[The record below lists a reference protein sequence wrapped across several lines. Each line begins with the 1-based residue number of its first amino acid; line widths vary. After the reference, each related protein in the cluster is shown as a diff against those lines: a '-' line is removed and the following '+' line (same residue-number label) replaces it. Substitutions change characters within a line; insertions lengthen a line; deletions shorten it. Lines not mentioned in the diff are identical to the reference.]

1 MNATPSSPP
10 GGRALFAVVH
20 LPDFALQS
28 VLRHEPEAVA
38 LPVALV
44 DPAQTT
50 PRVFQKTPAAHVG
63 GVEIGHTAVQ
73 AMARCRSVVIRHRS
87 VKQETAAT
95 EAMLQV
101 AFGFTP
107 HLELT
112 APGTLTLDLRGLA
125 ELRDEDPSSSA
136 PRLAAWAR
144 RLQTAL
150 GALGLTARIGTGPTP
165 NVARHAARWSDGIE
179 LVGDAPAFIAS
190 LPVAALEPSPHVA
203 DILHQW
209 GVRTVGEVLA
219 LGPAE
224 LAERLGLESFALLA
238 AASTGTVRPLNLVRP
253 AERFV
258 ESFEF
263 DPPIETLEPLLF
275 LLRRFAE
282 QIGHR
287 LECCGF
293 VAESLRL
300 SLRQESGALLERHL
314 RIPQPTRS
322 ADALFRMLHTHL
334 ESVRTDTAIAGVE
347 LHADPTR
354 PEQRQFTLF
363 EAALRDPNQF
373 QETLARLSALVGA
386 DRVGTPVRV
395 DTHRPDAFRLV
406 PPDFEHAPPPPDA
419 QAGDFQ
425 RPTPLRRLRPT
436 PKITVTLGTSP
447 EPDAPASPGLVPFP
461 GRTTSPGPTATQKP
475 TRKDQPSSPDLVP
488 PRPVALHSAVASGS
502 ITLALGPR
510 RLSGNWWDAP
520 ASWQQEEWDVE
531 THRHQVVRLTLRN
544 GEWTLDAIAD

>member
-1 MNATPSSPP
+1 MNATASNASS
-10 GGRALFAVVH
+10 GRALFAVVH
-20 LPDFALQS
+20 LPDFALQA

-38 LPVALV
+38 RPVALV

-50 PRVFQKTPAAHVG
+50 PRVFQCTPAARDG
-63 GVEIGHTAVQ
+63 GVELGHTAVQ

-87 VKQETAAT
+87 TKQEAAAV

-112 APGTLTLDLRGLA
+112 GPGMMTLDLRGLA
-125 ELRDEDPSSSA
+125 ELRDEDPDTAA

-165 NVARHAARWSDGIE
+165 NVARHAARWSSGIE

-190 LPVAALEPSPHVA
+190 LPVAALAPSPHVA

-253 AERFV
+253 TERFV
-258 ESFEF
+258 ESLEF

-282 QIGHR
+282 QLGHR
-287 LECCGF
+287 LECCGL
-293 VAESLRL
+293 VAASLRL
-300 SLRQESGALLERHL
+300 TLRQESGATLEHVL
-314 RIPQPTRS
+314 RIPQPTRA

-347 LHADPTR
+347 LLAEPTR

-395 DTHRPDAFRLV
+395 DTHRPDTFRLV
-406 PPDFEHAPPPPDA
+406 PPDFEHAPPPPGA
-419 QAGDFQ
+419 SPADFQ
-425 RPTPLRRLRPT
+425 RPTPMRRLRPAPT
-436 PKITVTLGTSP
+436 ATVNLGSAP
-447 EPDAPASPGLVPFP
+447 ESAAPPPPGLVRFP
-461 GRTTSPGPTATQKP
+461 ESDVPPAAVPGDRTSPPGPM
-475 TRKDQPSSPDLVP
+475 P
-488 PRPVALHSAVASGS
+488 PRPVALNSAVASGR
-502 ITLALGPR
+502 ITLAVGPR
-510 RLSGNWWDAP
+510 RLSGDWWDAS

-531 THRHQVVRLTLRN
+531 THRRQVLRLTLRN
-544 GEWTLDAIAD
+544 GEWTLSALAD